1 MPQLITMLIA
11 AYKFV
16 KEKVEPKTKIEKI
29 RSLASW
35 LFPPKAII
43 NFGSATDYWT

>member
-1 MPQLITMLIA
+1 MCFNESIKMTRSDLAMPQLITMLIA

-29 RSLASW
+29 RSLAS
-35 LFPPKAII
+35 
-43 NFGSATDYWT
+43 